1 MKRPTWWVLLVVI
14 LGVGA
19 AAYYSYYY
27 WQRSRQQPVPPQ
39 PSQTEAPPAPVSTAP
54 AILHPLDTGPA
65 QPLPALGESDA
76 ATSEALAGLLD
87 RKSLTQFFY
96 PDLVIRRIVATIDN
110 LPRKK
115 APVHMMPVKP
125 VPPQFARAGKENNMV
140 ISPGN
145 AARYAAYVKIVQ
157 AVNAPKLVDVYVRF
171 YPLFQRTYEELGFPK
186 GYFNDRLVET
196 LDDLLDAPDIKGPIK
211 LIQPKVM
218 YEFADPDLEAR
229 SAGQKIMIRMGSE
242 NAAKVKA
249 KLREIRQEMT
259 RREPK
264 LKRP

>member
-1 MKRPTWWVLLVVI
+1 MKRTTWWVLLVVI

-19 AAYYSYYY
+19 AAYYY

-87 RKSLTQFFY
+87 RKSLTQLLY
-96 PDLVIRRIVATIDN
+96 PDLMIRRIVATIDN

-115 APVHMMPVKP
+115 APMRMMPVKP
-125 VPPQFARAGKENNMV
+125 VPPLFARAGTQDNMV

-145 AARYAAYVKIVQ
+145 STRYAAYVLVAQ
-157 AVNAPKLVDVYVRF
+157 AVDARKLVGVYIRL
-171 YPLFQRTYEELGFPK
+171 YPLFQKAYEELGFPK
-186 GYFNDRLVET
+186 AYFNDRLVET
-196 LDDLLDAPDIKGPIK
+196 LDHLLDAPDIKGPIK
-211 LIQPKVM
+211 LTQPKVM

-249 KLREIRQEMT
+249 KLREIRQEVT